1 VTNCLNFGNPEKP
14 HVAWQL
20 DRSVQALADACAA
33 LEVPVVGGN
42 VSLYNETELGPIYP
56 TPVIGMVGELPD
68 PRCAIGIA
76 PAPGDAI
83 AVVGPFAPSIAGS
96 QLAKLRGDLD
106 HGLPGVEI
114 ADVRAAIELV
124 RDTVRAGGVS
134 AAHDVSDGG
143 LACALAECA
152 IAGRVG
158 IRADLD
164 PLVELRGG
172 SGESALFGEGAG
184 GFVVAGPEDALR
196 ELSAEGERRGV
207 AVLPVGEATG
217 ETVDLAAAE
226 TEVLVP
232 LGEAKSAWRSLGRN

>member
-1 VTNCLNFGNPEKP
+1 
-14 HVAWQL
+14 
-20 DRSVQALADACAA
+20 
-33 LEVPVVGGN
+33 
-42 VSLYNETELGPIYP
+42 
-56 TPVIGMVGELPD
+56 M
-68 PRCAIGIA
+68 
-76 PAPGDAI
+76 
-83 AVVGPFAPSIAGS
+83 
-96 QLAKLRGDLD
+96 
-106 HGLPGVEI
+106 
-114 ADVRAAIELV
+114 
-124 RDTVRAGGVS
+124 
-134 AAHDVSDGG
+134 
-143 LACALAECA
+143 
-152 IAGRVG
+152 G